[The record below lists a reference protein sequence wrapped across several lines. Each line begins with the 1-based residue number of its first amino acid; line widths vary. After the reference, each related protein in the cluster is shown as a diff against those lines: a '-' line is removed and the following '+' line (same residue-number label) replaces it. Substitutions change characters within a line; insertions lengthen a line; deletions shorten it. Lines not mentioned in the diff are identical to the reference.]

1 VQFLSGKE
9 RATIVS
15 EMTQTSTDGIW
26 RPGTLDDE
34 ELERA
39 AMAYCPSWVLGLD
52 VAKRASLSPLRAA
65 LPSEHVSVGF
75 TAADPAVQPVLAAS
89 MISLAP
95 PRELGEAP
103 PLEPTPV
110 AESNAAKPSA
120 EPAAV
125 PSAVALD
132 AVAHA
137 TAPSV
142 APASPLPA
150 ASLPTPSR
158 LAAKPPVDAPHAADA
173 REAPAKS
180 TGRKVGLVAASLAL
194 LAVVGYVAFGSR
206 SSTSSVPSESTVQSA
221 PTPAPED
228 TAQPAPTP
236 APEGTAQSAPTPAPE
251 GTAQSAPT
259 PAPEGTAQS
268 APTPAPEG
276 TAQPAPTPAP
286 EGTAQSAPTPAPE
299 GTAQSAPTPAPEG
312 TAQSAT
318 APAFPPSGIIGLSAV
333 EAPAPAEAP
342 PVRSTPMSS
351 QPTRAAR
358 TAAPRQSTARPAAS
372 PRPSAPRPAR
382 PRAGFVVEN
391 PY

>member
-259 PAPEGTAQS
+259 PAPER
-268 APTPAPEG
+268 
-276 TAQPAPTPAP
+276 
-286 EGTAQSAPTPAPE
+286 
-299 GTAQSAPTPAPEG
+299 